1 MAPVNSDLRSFC
13 QDGTQIFRS
22 YLRDGIKH
30 CPDASDEIGFAPPL
44 LTETKIQDRYEEV
57 LRRLESV
64 EEKST
69 WTMLVEFLDRALP
82 ILNSVIL
89 FTCGGKKVHSRFKK
103 QRARGQASPQV
114 PAPVPSLIWDNST
127 SIYISLGGYS
137 TPLSIYQKE
146 IIWFLK
152 SQKYSF
158 ICSENPVPFSAD
170 YYQFWLYCRV
180 IDTFNRLYQFK
191 TFNCD
196 KQSPNQ
202 FLLSSNP
209 SISWV

>member
-1 MAPVNSDLRSFC
+1 MAPVISDLRSFC

-57 LRRLESV
+57 LRRLETV

-114 PAPVPSLIWDNST
+114 PAPVPSLI
-127 SIYISLGGYS
+127 
-137 TPLSIYQKE
+137 
-146 IIWFLK
+146 
-152 SQKYSF
+152 
-158 ICSENPVPFSAD
+158 
-170 YYQFWLYCRV
+170 
-180 IDTFNRLYQFK
+180 
-191 TFNCD
+191 
-196 KQSPNQ
+196 
-202 FLLSSNP
+202 
-209 SISWV
+209 